1 MEANSQ
7 NKQSDNQQQ
16 AGNSTGSKSFWD
28 ELDSKLSGLSQEP
41 STWIKWLS
49 SPLLPVIGLIVLGYC
64 LHRTRKELIEILH
77 QQKVTNAAELAK
89 LRKKVKK
96 LKKQIRQSSGNSS
109 RSAKALMD

>member
-7 NKQSDNQQQ
+7 NKQPDNQQQ

-41 STWIKWLS
+41 STWVKWLS
-49 SPLLPVIGLIVLGYC
+49 SPFLPVIGLIVLGYC
-64 LHRTRKELIEILH
+64 LYRTRKELIDILH
-77 QQKVTNAAELAK
+77 QQKTTNATELAA

-96 LKKQIRQSSGNSS
+96 LKKQVRQSTGGGA